1 MEVIM
6 APKTTIGTHAKVRTN
21 PKAIPNNFPL
31 KQVKKKPYIPT
42 TIEIVPAPSK
52 MPKEMFL
59 K

>member
-1 MEVIM
+1 M

-21 PKAIPNNFPL
+21 PKVIPNNFPL

-42 TIEIVPAPSK
+42 TIEIVAAPSN